1 MEPSFNF
8 PQDDFALAILTHAAM
23 QTNRDHNTPSSHTSN
38 SNSGYNRS
46 SGPSSTLTGADVRGS
61 SATSMISNHNP
72 NLGINRSPDS
82 SLARSRPQ
90 DILSYTSA
98 VPSSRSMETLTF
110 NPAQTGRQNS
120 YVGPTYHGIG
130 SQISQNYA
138 QSLGILNAESY
149 DDGRAQQRSGEMRL
163 KQTAP
168 PDPLL
173 QFGMMETPEVRT
185 DSDELDKGSRRRR
198 KHKIDHQIEDDD
210 EEARKKARG
219 RPRVDTKDETAADVS
234 SIHLLIYFQLCPA
247 KCCTLCRSWTLNN
260 LEEKQFLFKYLRH
273 VYLHEL
279 DADVHFSG
287 GELKYEW
294 PREPTAIVKR
304 PLSPPW
310 KSKSKT

>member
-8 PQDDFALAILTHAAM
+8 PQDDYALAILTHAAM
-23 QTNRDHNTPSSHTSN
+23 QTNHDHNTPSSHTSN
-38 SNSGYNRS
+38 SNSGYKRS

-61 SATSMISNHNP
+61 STTSMISNHNP
-72 NLGINRSPDS
+72 NLEINRSQDS
-82 SLARSRPQ
+82 SLAHSRPQ

-110 NPAQTGRQNS
+110 NPAQTGRLNS
-120 YVGPTYHGIG
+120 YMPTYHGIG

-149 DDGRAQQRSGEMRL
+149 DDGRAQQRSAEMRL
-163 KQTAP
+163 KPTAP

-173 QFGMMETPEVRT
+173 QFGMMETPEVKT

-234 SIHLLIYFQLCPA
+234 PIYLLIYFQLSPA
-247 KCCTLCRSWTLNN
+247 RCCILCRSWMLKILKKSNSFSNIFVTCVSTNWMLMCISA
-260 LEEKQFLFKYLRH
+260 EENPNTNGS
-273 VYLHEL
+273 E
-279 DADVHFSG
+279 S
-287 GELKYEW
+287 
-294 PREPTAIVKR
+294 
-304 PLSPPW
+304 LSP
-310 KSKSKT
+310 S

>member
-8 PQDDFALAILTHAAM
+8 PQDDYALAILTHAAM
-23 QTNRDHNTPSSHTSN
+23 QTNHDHNTPSSHTSN
-38 SNSGYNRS
+38 SNSGYKRS

-61 SATSMISNHNP
+61 STASMISNHNP
-72 NLGINRSPDS
+72 NLEINRSQDS
-82 SLARSRPQ
+82 SLAHSRPQ

-110 NPAQTGRQNS
+110 NPAQTGRLNS
-120 YVGPTYHGIG
+120 YMPTYHGIG

-149 DDGRAQQRSGEMRL
+149 DDGRAQQRSAEMRL
-163 KQTAP
+163 KPTAP

-173 QFGMMETPEVRT
+173 QFGMMETPEVKT

-219 RPRVDTKDETAADVS
+219 RPRVDTKDVTAADVS
-234 SIHLLIYFQLCPA
+234 PIYLLIYFQLSPA
-247 KCCTLCRSWTLNN
+247 RCCILCRSWMLKN
-260 LEEKQFLFKYLRH
+260 LEEKQFIFQISSSR
-273 VYLHEL
+273 V
-279 DADVHFSG
+279 S
-287 GELKYEW
+287 
-294 PREPTAIVKR
+294 PRTGC
-304 PLSPPW
+304 
-310 KSKSKT
+310 

>member
-1 MEPSFNF
+1 MEPSFDF
-8 PQDDFALAILTHAAM
+8 PQDDYALAILTHAAM
-23 QTNRDHNTPSSHTSN
+23 QTNHDHNTPSSHISN
-38 SNSGYNRS
+38 SNSGYKRS

-72 NLGINRSPDS
+72 NLDINRSQDS
-82 SLARSRPQ
+82 SLAHSRPQ

-98 VPSSRSMETLTF
+98 VPSSHSMETLTF

-120 YVGPTYHGIG
+120 YMPTYHGIG

-149 DDGRAQQRSGEMRL
+149 DDGRAQQRSAEMRL
-163 KQTAP
+163 KPTAP

-173 QFGMMETPEVRT
+173 QFGMMETPEVKT

-234 SIHLLIYFQLCPA
+234 PIYLLIYFQLSPA
-247 KCCTLCRSWTLNN
+247 RCCILCRSWRLKN
-260 LEEKQFLFKYLRH
+260 LEEKQSIFKYLRH
-273 VYLHEL
+273 VCLHEL

-287 GELKYEW
+287 GEPKYEW
-294 PREPTAIVKR
+294 LREPTATVKR
-304 PLSPPW
+304 LLSPPW
-310 KSKSKT
+310 KSRSKT